1 MKDEY
6 GFKGKKP
13 VEVGQIYDVTIS
25 DLGSQGDGVGK
36 IGGFVVIVPDAVIGK
51 NYKVKITK
59 VGPKMAFGKVL
70 G

>member
-13 VEVGQIYDVTIS
+13 VEEGKVYDITIT

-36 IGGFVVIVPDAVIGK
+36 VEGFVVIVPDTKKGQT
-51 NYKVKITK
+51 YKVKI
-59 VGPKMAFGKVL
+59 VRVSNKMAFGQIVR
-70 G
+70 

>member
-13 VEVGQIYDVTIS
+13 VEEGKVYDITIT

-36 IGGFVVIVPDAVIGK
+36 VEGFVVIVPETRKGQI
-51 NYKVKITK
+51 YKVKI
-59 VGPKMAFGKVL
+59 VRVSNKMAFGQIVR
-70 G
+70 